1 MWDVFLADT
10 RPHKLCQCDQEMGT
24 AASCTLSHAKISLR
38 SVSAHV
44 HTHKFNHLANSIHS
58 SMNSLETDNEYFPKP
73 TSVRNRP
80 GYIRTATDG
89 LYQFCNFVQ
98 KTCGSLKPK
107 IFGGPGFIPGLY
119 LV

>member
-1 MWDVFLADT
+1 MLCKVTHCVGCVLANT

-58 SMNSLETDNEYFPKP
+58 SMNSLETDNEYFTKP
-73 TSVRNRP
+73 TSVRNKS
-80 GYIRTATDG
+80 GYIRRTARQCA
-89 LYQFCNFVQ
+89 LYKFSNFVQ
-98 KTCGSLKPK
+98 ET
-107 IFGGPGFIPGLY
+107 
-119 LV
+119 

>member
-1 MWDVFLADT
+1 MLCKVTHCAGCVSADT

-24 AASCTLSHAKISLR
+24 AILSHKNLLE

-80 GYIRTATDG
+80 GYIRTAATVSA
-89 LYQFCNFVQ
+89 LPI
-98 KTCGSLKPK
+98 L
-107 IFGGPGFIPGLY
+107 
-119 LV
+119 

>member
-1 MWDVFLADT
+1 MHLI
-10 RPHKLCQCDQEMGT
+10 PYKNLLE
-24 AASCTLSHAKISLR
+24 

-73 TSVRNRP
+73 TSGRNRP

-89 LYQFCNFVQ
+89 LYSTNSVILSRRPV
-98 KTCGSLKPK
+98 GR
-107 IFGGPGFIPGLY
+107 
-119 LV
+119 

>member
-1 MWDVFLADT
+1 MHLI
-10 RPHKLCQCDQEMGT
+10 PYKNLLE
-24 AASCTLSHAKISLR
+24 

-44 HTHKFNHLANSIHS
+44 YAYKFNHLANSIHS

-89 LYQFCNFVQ
+89 VCSTNSVILSRRPVGQ
-98 KTCGSLKPK
+98 
-107 IFGGPGFIPGLY
+107 
-119 LV
+119 